1 MTSAPVAYLLFAAA
15 GLASFGVWR
24 PRIAV
29 LVVCLGGWLVLPV
42 GTYPAGTLDAV
53 FPYWITGAAVPSNM
67 LLTKA
72 WVAPVVALLG
82 ALTFDWRRLRQLRPN
97 GFDLPVALWV
107 SWPLAQAAWLVH
119 TNPSSPAGGVC
130 SLYLA
135 GTWGAPWL
143 LGRLYCTSTTGQ
155 HRLVRG
161 LTWSALACAPMALY
175 EGAFGSGRWYA
186 ALYGP
191 HPFRDDGAARY
202 LGFRPVGWF
211 EHGNQ
216 YGLWIAL
223 CALCAVWLARSTTDS
238 DAARRRARWTAA
250 LVVLMAV
257 AAQSMGA
264 LLLMGLGA
272 AWLFALH
279 ADSPAVTSAINLKR
293 LTLATTIAFVLSTA
307 VYFSGVVPMRQ
318 LATQTAVGRAVV
330 DGIKG
335 AGRSSLTWRV
345 SQDQKLLHRAL
356 ERPLAG
362 SAQWDWWRADGRRPW
377 GLPLLVVGQ
386 FGLVGL
392 ALGFGL
398 LMAPA
403 IRVGMHTHQPH
414 VWRSEALPVLLA
426 TLVLLSVADAL
437 LNSFIFFPA
446 LLAAGGLAD
455 ARPAGKP

>member
-1 MTSAPVAYLLFAAA
+1 MNSCSSLHVSSRIR
-15 GLASFGVWR
+15 SF
-24 PRIAV
+24 
-29 LVVCLGGWLVLPV
+29 
-42 GTYPAGTLDAV
+42 
-53 FPYWITGAAVPSNM
+53 
-67 LLTKA
+67 
-72 WVAPVVALLG
+72 
-82 ALTFDWRRLRQLRPN
+82 
-97 GFDLPVALWV
+97 
-107 SWPLAQAAWLVH
+107 
-119 TNPSSPAGGVC
+119 
-130 SLYLA
+130 SL
-135 GTWGAPWL
+135 
-143 LGRLYCTSTTGQ
+143 
-155 HRLVRG
+155 
-161 LTWSALACAPMALY
+161 
-175 EGAFGSGRWYA
+175 
-186 ALYGP
+186 
-191 HPFRDDGAARY
+191 
-202 LGFRPVGWF
+202 
-211 EHGNQ
+211 
-216 YGLWIAL
+216 
-223 CALCAVWLARSTTDS
+223 
-238 DAARRRARWTAA
+238 RRA
-250 LVVLMAV
+250 
-257 AAQSMGA
+257 
-264 LLLMGLGA
+264 
-272 AWLFALH
+272 FA
-279 ADSPAVTSAINLKR
+279 

>member
-238 DAARRRARWTAA
+238 
-250 LVVLMAV
+250 
-257 AAQSMGA
+257 S
-264 LLLMGLGA
+264 
-272 AWLFALH
+272 
-279 ADSPAVTSAINLKR
+279 N
-293 LTLATTIAFVLSTA
+293 
-307 VYFSGVVPMRQ
+307 
-318 LATQTAVGRAVV
+318 
-330 DGIKG
+330 
-335 AGRSSLTWRV
+335 AGRSL
-345 SQDQKLLHRAL
+345 
-356 ERPLAG
+356 
-362 SAQWDWWRADGRRPW
+362 
-377 GLPLLVVGQ
+377 
-386 FGLVGL
+386 
-392 ALGFGL
+392 
-398 LMAPA
+398 
-403 IRVGMHTHQPH
+403 
-414 VWRSEALPVLLA
+414 RS
-426 TLVLLSVADAL
+426 S
-437 LNSFIFFPA
+437 
-446 LLAAGGLAD
+446 
-455 ARPAGKP
+455 